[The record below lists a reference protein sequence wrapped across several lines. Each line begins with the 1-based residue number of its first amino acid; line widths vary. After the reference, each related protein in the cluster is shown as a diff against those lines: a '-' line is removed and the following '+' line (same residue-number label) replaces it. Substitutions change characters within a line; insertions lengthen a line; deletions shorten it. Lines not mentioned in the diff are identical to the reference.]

1 MSDPMSGLSR
11 LRLLAAAG
19 VMVAVSASAVAAQQR
34 TSPTRPPSGGQ
45 LPAGSYLQ
53 TCRGANLNGN
63 MLSAQ
68 CTGPTGA
75 PIFSSIDTN
84 GCRGRDIANDRGYL
98 RCSSGSG
105 PRPPEP
111 PRPVPPRPVPPRPVP
126 PTPPRPEPPRPPASG
141 AFSVTVYTGA
151 NYTGRSMTV
160 REPIANFGN
169 FRGFNDN
176 IRSIRVQRG
185 RAQICTDSRYNG
197 RCVTISQSYR
207 DLNSIRMGNT
217 ISSIR

>member
-1 MSDPMSGLSR
+1 MSR

-19 VMVAVSASAVAAQQR
+19 VLAVVSVSAVAVAQQR

-45 LPAGSYLQ
+45 LPSGSYQQ

-98 RCSSGSG
+98 RCSGGGGG

-111 PRPVPPRPVPPRPVP
+111 PRPVPPRPVPPVPPRPIP
-126 PTPPRPEPPRPPASG
+126 PTPPRPEPPRPPMPG
-141 AFSVTVYTGA
+141 NFSVTVYTGA
-151 NYTGRSMTV
+151 NYTGRSMTI
-160 REPIANFGN
+160 REPVANFGN
-169 FRGFNDN
+169 FPGFNDN

-185 RAQICTDSRYNG
+185 RAQVCTDRRYDG
-197 RCVTISQSYR
+197 RCVTISQSTR

>member
-1 MSDPMSGLSR
+1 MSGMSP

-19 VMVAVSASAVAAQQR
+19 VLVAVSASVVAAQQR
-34 TSPTRPPSGGQ
+34 TSPPRPPSGGQ
-45 LPAGSYLQ
+45 LPSGSYQQ

-98 RCSSGSG
+98 RCNAGGGGG

-111 PRPVPPRPVPPRPVP
+111 PRPLP
-126 PTPPRPEPPRPPASG
+126 PTPPRPEPPLPPVPG
-141 AFSVTVYTGA
+141 NVSVTVYTGA

-169 FRGFNDN
+169 FPGFNDN
-176 IRSIRVQRG
+176 IRSIRVQHG
-185 RAQICTDSRYNG
+185 RAQICADRRYNG

-207 DLNSIRMGNT
+207 DLNSIHMGNT

>member
-1 MSDPMSGLSR
+1 MSR

-19 VMVAVSASAVAAQQR
+19 VLAAVSVSAVAVAQQR

-45 LPAGSYLQ
+45 LPSGSYQQ

-75 PIFSSIDTN
+75 PVFSSIDTN

-98 RCSSGSG
+98 RCSGGGGG

-111 PRPVPPRPVPPRPVP
+111 PRPIPPRPIPPRPVP
-126 PTPPRPEPPRPPASG
+126 PTPPRPEPPRPPVPG
-141 AFSVTVYTGA
+141 NFSVTVYTGA
-151 NYTGRSMTV
+151 NYSGRSMTV
-160 REPIANFGN
+160 REPIANLGN
-169 FRGFNDN
+169 IRGFNDN
-176 IRSIRVQRG
+176 IRSIRVQHG